1 MLGPQDFKL
10 TNRPAVGPMQS
21 FRNFLKR
28 PTSPTMQAIASVFT
42 PPVDLVAFLKTLS
55 RSSATIV

>member
-1 MLGPQDFKL
+1 
-10 TNRPAVGPMQS
+10 MQS